1 MDIFKSYVVFSRRC
15 TLKKIDVTKKNLRV
29 IKRDNLEEIL
39 QEDCNNL
46 EEIFTEEQIDEI
58 ANKLYEYMFV
68 DKEVK
73 EKHIKDIK
81 EKYINK

>member
-46 EEIFTEEQIDEI
+46 EKIFTEEQIDEI